1 MFLQKSLVM
10 SRKSLLVNND
20 SPQLLSDEVMESHQ
34 CLSVVSCSSFGSQ
47 SSKNKSHFFPLESIC
62 FP

>member
-1 MFLQKSLVM
+1 
-10 SRKSLLVNND
+10 LVNND